1 MAQSWGVRHSD
12 KMRIEE
18 RFKLTAPDTMEI
30 VTTVFDPVAL
40 TKPYTS
46 TKTLARHRD
55 WDIAEYIC
63 EQNNRNTV
71 TDDGKAGINLNH

>member
-1 MAQSWGVRHSD
+1 MEHSGRGHSD

-18 RFKLTAPDTMEI
+18 RFRLTGPDTLEI
-30 VTTVFDPVAL
+30 QTTVSDPIAL
-40 TKPYTS
+40 TKPFTS
-46 TKTLARHRD
+46 SKTLARHRD

-63 EQNNRNTV
+63 EQNNRNNV